1 MSVSLSVAVADTL
14 GCKACELSEVRKL
27 LVSQVRVTKVVDAD
41 FVDIGDDE
49 RCLWRWIGDALYC
62 KQTAIN
68 AVTISCIYLTD
79 NCFFSNFV
87 SLTFFGNFADFILI
101 IYI

>member
-1 MSVSLSVAVADTL
+1 MSVAVADTL

-27 LVSQVRVTKVVDAD
+27 LVSQVRVTNVVDAN

-49 RCLWRWIGDALYC
+49 RCLWRWICDALYC

-68 AVTISCIYLTD
+68 AVTIYCIYLTD
-79 NCFFSNFV
+79 NCLFEFCVIDIF
-87 SLTFFGNFADFILI
+87 LNFADFIVM